1 MTQAKKDRLERL
13 TEKEKAELE
22 KLQKRKK
29 KAETLH
35 FSDLE
40 KHFAV
45 YLNICKRIDELNGDF
60 ENDCYLDMATYII
73 IKGLL
78 YEYGAQINKVVDSN
92 VVVYYILNEIKKGD
106 FKFIYALT
114 EYLCKFKD

>member
-29 KAETLH
+29 KAETLQ

-78 YEYGAQINKVVDSN
+78 YEYGAQIKKVVDSN
-92 VVVYYILNEIKKGD
+92 
-106 FKFIYALT
+106 
-114 EYLCKFKD
+114 